1 MSGLDRVRRILPRLP
16 AASLLTALALAAA
29 SLACGDDEADPI
41 GPGPVTELE
50 ILGAP
55 GNSLTLAAGTSQ
67 EVEVGG
73 LDADGNDN
81 EDAEI
86 GATSSNPAIVTVSGG
101 VSASRIRLAHTG
113 FDVTGV
119 AAGSATITFEEVNTG
134 VTAALAVTVT
144 P

>member
-1 MSGLDRVRRILPRLP
+1 V
-16 AASLLTALALAAA
+16 TAL
-29 SLACGDDEADPI
+29 
-41 GPGPVTELE
+41 E
-50 ILGAP
+50 IIGAP
-55 GNSLTLAAGTSQ
+55 GNSLTLAAGTS
-67 EVEVGG
+67 EEIEVGG
-73 LDADGNDN
+73 LDASGDDN

-86 GATSSNPAIVTVSGG
+86 SATSSNPAIVTVSGG

-134 VTAALAVTVT
+134 VTADLAVTVT

>member
-1 MSGLDRVRRILPRLP
+1 MSRLERVGLFSRRRLL
-16 AASLLTALALAAA
+16 AASLFALLPLAG
-29 SLACGDDEADPI
+29 LVPACGDDESDPI

-50 ILGAP
+50 IVG
-55 GNSLTLAAGTSQ
+55 GTSLTLAAGTSE

-73 LDADGNDN
+73 LDASGDDN
-81 EDAEI
+81 HDAEI
-86 GATSSNPAIVTVSGG
+86 SATSSNPAIVTVTGG

-134 VTAALAVTVT
+134 VTADLAVTVT